1 MPLTWTNGKISF
13 LKLSFNNI
21 LYFFKMKKLF
31 IVMLGASAVVACT
44 KSSVS
49 YEPTREIALAPVNEI
64 NKTKTTVTD
73 GVFPD
78 DRIMGVY
85 AYYKADC
92 LDGTDVKLFK
102 DASTYLDNVQFKK
115 NGTNWAGWKDGA
127 AYPYYWPKNGSLVF
141 AAYSPLTDADAKP
154 AVSSHTFKADG
165 TAVVSDIFKNET
177 FTQSRLTDKTV
188 DLMWSPVTAS
198 SHTSKSNKVA
208 MTFYHAMSWIT
219 FKAKFTKPANMATTT
234 EPVITIKSL
243 TLDNVATK
251 GKFETHVAE
260 INWTP
265 IVDNAIQLQP
275 IVVFRGEQALTATS
289 ANVENNANGTL
300 VIPQE
305 ITNDIVATITYDQ
318 HVPGTAKVEQK
329 AVLHLNQCK
338 VGEQS
343 LTTWMNAKHYI
354 YDINFTFGTDDQIYI
369 APSVQPWKEENVT
382 TEGGAI
388 EHK

>member
-1 MPLTWTNGKISF
+1 
-13 LKLSFNNI
+13 
-21 LYFFKMKKLF
+21 
-31 IVMLGASAVVACT
+31 MLGVSAVVACT

-49 YEPTREIALAPVNEI
+49 YEPAGEIALAPVNEI

-73 GVFPD
+73 GVFPA

-141 AAYSPLTDADAKP
+141 AAYSPLTDAVSEP
-154 AVSSHTFKADG
+154 AVRSHEFKADG
-165 TAVVSDIFKNET
+165 TAVVSDIFKNES

-198 SHTSKSNKVA
+198 SHTSKSNRVA

-219 FKAKFTKPANMATTT
+219 FKAKFTKPADMATTT

-260 INWTP
+260 IKWTP
-265 IVDNAIQLQP
+265 VVDANEAQQP
-275 IVVFRGEQALTATS
+275 IVVYRAEKDKDGMALTATS
-289 ANVENNANGTL
+289 ANVENTANGTL

-305 ITNDIVATITYDQ
+305 IKDDIVATITYIQ

-338 VGEQS
+338 VGGQS
-343 LTTWMNAKHYI
+343 LGTWMNGKHYI

-369 APSVQPWKEENVT
+369 APSVQPWTEQNVT

>member
-1 MPLTWTNGKISF
+1 
-13 LKLSFNNI
+13 
-21 LYFFKMKKLF
+21 MKKLF
-31 IVMLGASAVVACT
+31 IVMLGVSAVVACT

-49 YEPTREIALAPVNEI
+49 YEPAGEIALAPVNEI
-64 NKTKTTVTD
+64 NKTKTTVT
-73 GVFPD
+73 GAAFPAD
-78 DRIMGVY
+78 QIMGVY

-92 LDGTDVKLFK
+92 ANGTEVKLFK
-102 DASTYLDNVQFKK
+102 DASTYLDNVQFKQ
-115 NGTNWAGWKDGA
+115 NGTYWAGWKDGK

-141 AAYSPLTDADAKP
+141 AAYSPLTDAAGKS
-154 AVSSHTFKADG
+154 AVESHTFKADG
-165 TAVVSDIFKNET
+165 NAVVSDIFKNDT
-177 FTQSRLTDKTV
+177 FTQSRLTNQTV

-198 SHTSKSNKVA
+198 SHTSESNHVA

-219 FKAKFTKPANMATTT
+219 FKAKFTQPADMATTT

-265 IVDNAIQLQP
+265 IVDNAIQQP
-275 IVVFRGEQALTATS
+275 IVVFRGGQALTATS

-305 ITNDIVATITYDQ
+305 ITDDIVATITYDQ

-338 VGEQS
+338 VGNQP
-343 LTTWMNAKHYI
+343 LKIWMNAKHYI
-354 YDINFTFGTDDQIYI
+354 YDITFTFGTDDQIYI
-369 APSVQPWKEENVT
+369 APSVKEWEKEHVGT
-382 TEGGAI
+382 DGAVD
-388 EHK
+388 HK

>member
-1 MPLTWTNGKISF
+1 
-13 LKLSFNNI
+13 
-21 LYFFKMKKLF
+21 
-31 IVMLGASAVVACT
+31 MLGVSAVVACT

-49 YEPTREIALAPVNEI
+49 YEPAGEIALAPVNEI

-73 GVFPD
+73 AAFPAD
-78 DRIMGVY
+78 QIMGVY

-92 LDGTDVKLFK
+92 LGGSAASAFK
-102 DASTYLDNVQFKK
+102 DASTYLDDVRFKK
-115 NGTNWAGWKDGA
+115 NGTDWAGWKDGK

-141 AAYSPLTDADAKP
+141 AAYSPLTDAAGKP
-154 AVSSHTFKADG
+154 AVESHTFKADG
-165 TAVVSDIFKNET
+165 NAVVSDIFKNDT
-177 FTQSRLTDKTV
+177 FTQSRLTDQTV

-198 SHTSKSNKVA
+198 SHTSESNHVA

-219 FKAKFTKPANMATTT
+219 FKAKFTQPAGMVTTT
-234 EPVITIKSL
+234 DPVITIKSL

-260 INWTP
+260 ITWTP
-265 IVDNAIQLQP
+265 IVDANAIQLQP

-300 VIPQE
+300 VIPQT
-305 ITNDIVATITYDQ
+305 ISDDIVATIVYDQ

-338 VGEQS
+338 VGNQP
-343 LTTWMNAKHYI
+343 LKTWMNAKHYI

-369 APSVQPWKEENVT
+369 APSVQPWTEEHVT

>member
-1 MPLTWTNGKISF
+1 
-13 LKLSFNNI
+13 
-21 LYFFKMKKLF
+21 
-31 IVMLGASAVVACT
+31 MLGVSAVVACT

-49 YEPTREIALAPVNEI
+49 YEPTGEIALAPVNEI

-73 GVFPD
+73 AAFPAD
-78 DRIMGVY
+78 QIMGVY
-85 AYYKADC
+85 AYYQADC
-92 LDGTDVKLFK
+92 PNGSPASAFK
-102 DASTYLDNVQFKK
+102 FASTYLDNVQFKQ
-115 NGTNWAGWKDGA
+115 NGKYWAGWKDGA

-141 AAYSPLTDADAKP
+141 AAYSPLIDAAEKP
-154 AVSSHTFKADG
+154 AVGSHTFKASG
-165 TAVVSDIFKNET
+165 TDVVSDIFKNGT

-188 DLMWSPVTAS
+188 DFMWSPVTSS
-198 SHTSKSNKVA
+198 SHTSASNNVA

-219 FKAKFTKPANMATTT
+219 FKAKFTKPAGMATTT

-243 TLDNVATK
+243 TLDNVALK
-251 GKFETHVAE
+251 GAFETHVSE

-265 IVDNAIQLQP
+265 AVDSKSKDP

-289 ANVENNANGTL
+289 ANVETNANGTL

-305 ITNDIVATITYDQ
+305 ITNDIVATIVYDQ

-343 LTTWMNAKHYI
+343 LTSWMNAKHYI

>member
-1 MPLTWTNGKISF
+1 
-13 LKLSFNNI
+13 
-21 LYFFKMKKLF
+21 
-31 IVMLGASAVVACT
+31 MLGASAVVACT

-49 YEPTREIALAPVNEI
+49 YEPAGEIALAPVNEI
-64 NKTKTTVTD
+64 NKTKTTVT
-73 GVFPD
+73 GAAFPAD
-78 DRIMGVY
+78 QIMGVY
-85 AYYKADC
+85 AYYQADC
-92 LDGTDVKLFK
+92 PNGSPASAFK
-102 DASTYLDNVQFKK
+102 FASTYLDNVQFKQ
-115 NGTNWAGWKDGA
+115 NGTDWAGWKDGA

-141 AAYSPLTDADAKP
+141 AAYSPLTDASGEP
-154 AVSSHTFKADG
+154 AVRSHTFKADG

-198 SHTSKSNKVA
+198 SHTSASNHVA

-219 FKAKFTKPANMATTT
+219 FRAKFTKPADMATTI

-265 IVDNAIQLQP
+265 IVDNAIQQQP

-300 VIPQE
+300 VIPQD

-338 VGEQS
+338 VGEQT
-343 LTTWMNAKHYI
+343 LGTWMNAKHYI

>member
-1 MPLTWTNGKISF
+1 
-13 LKLSFNNI
+13 
-21 LYFFKMKKLF
+21 
-31 IVMLGASAVVACT
+31 MLGVSAVVACT

-49 YEPTREIALAPVNEI
+49 YEPAGEIALAPVNEI
-64 NKTKTTVTD
+64 NKTKTTVT
-73 GVFPD
+73 GSAFPAGQ
-78 DRIMGVY
+78 IMGVY

-92 LDGTDVKLFK
+92 QDGTNVKLFK
-102 DASTYLDNVQFKK
+102 DASTYLDNVQFKQ
-115 NGTNWAGWKDGA
+115 NGTYWAGWKDGN

-141 AAYSPLTDADAKP
+141 AAYSPLTDAAKKP
-154 AVSSHTFKADG
+154 AVESHTFKADG
-165 TAVVSDIFKNET
+165 NAVVSDIFKNDT
-177 FTQSRLTDKTV
+177 FTQSRLTDQTV
-188 DLMWSPVTAS
+188 DFMWSPVTAS
-198 SHTSKSNKVA
+198 SHTSKSNHVA

-219 FKAKFTKPANMATTT
+219 FKAKFTKPADMATTT

-260 INWTP
+260 IKWTK
-265 IVDNAIQLQP
+265 IVDANAIEPQQP
-275 IVVFRGEQALTATS
+275 IVVFRGEGDKALALTAES
-289 ANVENNANGTL
+289 VDVENTANGTL

-305 ITNDIVATITYDQ
+305 ITDDIVATITYDQ

-338 VGEQS
+338 VGEQA

-369 APSVQPWKEENVT
+369 APSVQPWTEEHVT

>member
-1 MPLTWTNGKISF
+1 
-13 LKLSFNNI
+13 
-21 LYFFKMKKLF
+21 
-31 IVMLGASAVVACT
+31 MLGVSAVVACT

-49 YEPTREIALAPVNEI
+49 YEPAGEIALAPVNEI
-64 NKTKTTVTD
+64 NKTKTTVT
-73 GVFPD
+73 GSAFPAD
-78 DRIMGVY
+78 QIMGVY

-92 LDGTDVKLFK
+92 PGGSAASAFK
-102 DASTYLDNVQFKK
+102 FASTYLDNVQFKQ
-115 NGTNWAGWKDGA
+115 NGTYWAGWKDGN

-141 AAYSPLTDADAKP
+141 AAYSPLTDAAKKP
-154 AVSSHTFKADG
+154 AVESHTFKADG
-165 TAVVSDIFKNET
+165 NAVVSDIFKNDT
-177 FTQSRLTDKTV
+177 FTQSRFTDKTV
-188 DLMWSPVTAS
+188 DFMWSPVTAS
-198 SHTSKSNKVA
+198 SHTSKSNHVA

-219 FKAKFTKPANMATTT
+219 FKAKFTKPADKATTT

-260 INWTP
+260 IKWTP
-265 IVDNAIQLQP
+265 IVDANAIEPQQP
-275 IVVFRGEQALTATS
+275 IVVFRGEGDKALALTAKS
-289 ANVENNANGTL
+289 VDVENTANGTL

-305 ITNDIVATITYDQ
+305 ITDDIVATITYDQ

-338 VGEQS
+338 VGEQT
-343 LTTWMNAKHYI
+343 LGTWMNAKHYI

-369 APSVQPWKEENVT
+369 APSVQPWTEEHVT

>member
-1 MPLTWTNGKISF
+1 
-13 LKLSFNNI
+13 
-21 LYFFKMKKLF
+21 
-31 IVMLGASAVVACT
+31 MLGASAVVACT

-49 YEPTREIALAPVNEI
+49 YEPAGEIALAPVNEI

-73 GVFPD
+73 AAFPAD
-78 DRIMGVY
+78 QIMGVY
-85 AYYKADC
+85 AYYQADC
-92 LDGTDVKLFK
+92 PNGSPASAFK
-102 DASTYLDNVQFKK
+102 FASTYLDNVQFKK
-115 NGTNWAGWKDGA
+115 NGTDWAGWKDGA

-141 AAYSPLTDADAKP
+141 AAYSPLTDAAGKS
-154 AVSSHTFKADG
+154 AVDSHKFEANG
-165 TAVVSDIFKNET
+165 TDVVSDIFKNET

-198 SHTSKSNKVA
+198 SHTSASNHVA

-219 FKAKFTKPANMATTT
+219 FRAKFTKPADMATTT

-251 GKFETHVAE
+251 GKFETHVDE
-260 INWTP
+260 IIWTP
-265 IVDNAIQLQP
+265 AVDANEIPQPMQP
-275 IVVFRGEQALTATS
+275 IVVFRGEQALTAES
-289 ANVENNANGTL
+289 ADVENNANGTL
-300 VIPQE
+300 VIPQK
-305 ITNDIVATITYDQ
+305 ITNDIVATIVYDQ

-338 VGEQS
+338 VGEQA

>member
-1 MPLTWTNGKISF
+1 
-13 LKLSFNNI
+13 
-21 LYFFKMKKLF
+21 
-31 IVMLGASAVVACT
+31 MLGVSAVVACT

-49 YEPTREIALAPVNEI
+49 YEPAGEIALAPVNEI

-73 GVFPD
+73 TAFPAD
-78 DRIMGVY
+78 QIMGVY

-92 LDGTDVKLFK
+92 QNGSKVGTFK

-115 NGTNWAGWKDGA
+115 NGTDWAGWKDGA

-141 AAYSPLTDADAKP
+141 AAYSPLTDAANKP
-154 AVSSHTFKADG
+154 AVGSHTFKADG

-177 FTQSRLTDKTV
+177 FTQSRQTNETV
-188 DLMWSPVTAS
+188 DFMWSPVTAE
-198 SHTSKSNKVA
+198 SHTSKSNHVA

-219 FKAKFTKPANMATTT
+219 FKAKFAKPEGMATTT

-243 TLDNVATK
+243 VLDNVALK
-251 GKFETHVAE
+251 GAFETHVSE
-260 INWTP
+260 IIWTP
-265 IVDNAIQLQP
+265 DVDSKSKDP
-275 IVVFRGEQALTATS
+275 IVVFRGEGDKALALTAES
-289 ANVENNANGTL
+289 VNVENNANGTL

-305 ITNDIVATITYDQ
+305 INDIVATITYDQ

-338 VGEQS
+338 VGRQS
-343 LTTWMNAKHYI
+343 LTKWTNAKHYI
-354 YDINFTFGTDDQIYI
+354 YDITFTFGTDDQIYI

>member
-1 MPLTWTNGKISF
+1 
-13 LKLSFNNI
+13 
-21 LYFFKMKKLF
+21 
-31 IVMLGASAVVACT
+31 MLGASAVVACT

-49 YEPTREIALAPVNEI
+49 YEPTGEIALAPVNEI

-73 GVFPD
+73 AVFPA

-92 LDGTDVKLFK
+92 PNGSAASTFK
-102 DASTYLDNVQFKK
+102 DASTYLDNVQFKQ
-115 NGTNWAGWKDGA
+115 NGTDWAGWKDGN

-141 AAYSPLTDADAKP
+141 AAYSPLTDSESAP
-154 AVSSHTFKADG
+154 AVSKHTFKADG
-165 TAVVSDIFKNET
+165 TAVVSDIFENKS
-177 FTQSRLTDKTV
+177 FTQSRLTNQTV

-198 SHTSKSNKVA
+198 SHTSASNHVA

-219 FKAKFTKPANMATTT
+219 FKAKFTKPEGMATTT

-243 TLDNVATK
+243 TLENVVINGA
-251 GKFETHVAE
+251 FETHVAQ

-265 IVDNAIQLQP
+265 SVDPKAKQP
-275 IVVFRGEQALTATS
+275 IIVYRGEQALTATS
-289 ANVENNANGTL
+289 ANVENTANGTL

-305 ITNDIVATITYDQ
+305 IKNDIVATIVYDQ

-343 LTTWMNAKHYI
+343 LGTWMNAKHYI

>member
-1 MPLTWTNGKISF
+1 
-13 LKLSFNNI
+13 
-21 LYFFKMKKLF
+21 
-31 IVMLGASAVVACT
+31 MLGASAVVACT

-49 YEPTREIALAPVNEI
+49 YEPAGEIALAPVNEI

-73 GVFPD
+73 AVFPAD
-78 DRIMGVY
+78 QIMGVY

-92 LDGTDVKLFK
+92 LEGTDVKLFK

-115 NGTNWAGWKDGA
+115 NGTDWAGWKDGA

-141 AAYSPLTDADAKP
+141 AAYSPLTDAAGKS
-154 AVSSHTFKADG
+154 AVESHTFKADG
-165 TAVVSDIFKNET
+165 NAVVSDIFKNDT
-177 FTQSRLTDKTV
+177 FTQSRQTNQTV

-198 SHTSKSNKVA
+198 SHTSKSNHVA

-219 FKAKFTKPANMATTT
+219 FKAKFTKPADMAMTT

-251 GKFETHVAE
+251 GKFVTHVAE
-260 INWTP
+260 ITWTP
-265 IVDNAIQLQP
+265 VVDANAVQQP
-275 IVVFRGEQALTATS
+275 IVVYRAEEGKDGMALTS
-289 ANVENNANGTL
+289 ESVNVENNANGTL

-305 ITNDIVATITYDQ
+305 ITTDIVATITYIQ

-329 AVLHLNQCK
+329 AVLHLNKCK
-338 VGEQS
+338 VGEQAI
-343 LTTWMNAKHYI
+343 TTWMNAKHYI

-369 APSVQPWKEENVT
+369 APSVQPWTEQNVT
-382 TEGGAI
+382 TEGAI

>member
-1 MPLTWTNGKISF
+1 
-13 LKLSFNNI
+13 
-21 LYFFKMKKLF
+21 
-31 IVMLGASAVVACT
+31 
-44 KSSVS
+44 
-49 YEPTREIALAPVNEI
+49 
-64 NKTKTTVTD
+64 
-73 GVFPD
+73 
-78 DRIMGVY
+78 
-85 AYYKADC
+85 
-92 LDGTDVKLFK
+92 
-102 DASTYLDNVQFKK
+102 
-115 NGTNWAGWKDGA
+115 
-127 AYPYYWPKNGSLVF
+127 
-141 AAYSPLTDADAKP
+141 
-154 AVSSHTFKADG
+154 
-165 TAVVSDIFKNET
+165 
-177 FTQSRLTDKTV
+177 
-188 DLMWSPVTAS
+188 
-198 SHTSKSNKVA
+198 

-219 FKAKFTKPANMATTT
+219 FKAKFTKPADMATTT

-265 IVDNAIQLQP
+265 IVDNAIQQQP

-338 VGEQS
+338 VGGQS
-343 LTTWMNAKHYI
+343 LGTWMNAKHYI

>member
-21 LYFFKMKKLF
+21 LYFLKMKKLF

-49 YEPTREIALAPVNEI
+49 YEPAGEIALAPVNEI

-73 GVFPD
+73 AAFPAD
-78 DRIMGVY
+78 QIMGVY
-85 AYYKADC
+85 AYYQADC
-92 LDGTDVKLFK
+92 PGGSAASAFK
-102 DASTYLDNVQFKK
+102 FASTYLDNVQFKK
-115 NGTNWAGWKDGA
+115 NGTDWAGWKDGA

-141 AAYSPLTDADAKP
+141 AAYSPLTDAEGDA
-154 AVSSHTFKADG
+154 AVDSHTFTADG

-177 FTQSRLTDKTV
+177 FTQSRFTDKTV
-188 DLMWSPVTAS
+188 DFMWSPVTSS
-198 SHTSKSNKVA
+198 SHTSASNHVA

-219 FKAKFTKPANMATTT
+219 FKAKFTKPEGMATTT

-243 TLDNVATK
+243 VLENVATK
-251 GKFETHVAE
+251 GKFETHVSA
-260 INWTP
+260 IKWTP
-265 IVDNAIQLQP
+265 DDTHKESISILRDGA
-275 IVVFRGEQALTATS
+275 QALTATS
-289 ANVENNANGTL
+289 ANVETTANGTL

-305 ITNDIVATITYDQ
+305 IKSDIVATIVYDQ
-318 HVPGTAKVEQK
+318 HVPGTAVVEQTAK
-329 AVLHLNQCK
+329 LHLNQCK
-338 VGEQS
+338 VGNQPLLEW
-343 LTTWMNAKHYI
+343 TNAKHYI

-369 APSVQPWKEENVT
+369 APSVEPWKEQNVT
-382 TEGGAI
+382 TEGAI

>member
-1 MPLTWTNGKISF
+1 
-13 LKLSFNNI
+13 
-21 LYFFKMKKLF
+21 
-31 IVMLGASAVVACT
+31 MLGVSAVVACT

-49 YEPTREIALAPVNEI
+49 YEPAGEIALAPVNEI

-73 GVFPD
+73 AAFPSD
-78 DRIMGVY
+78 QIMGVY

-92 LDGTDVKLFK
+92 PNGTDVKLFK

-115 NGTNWAGWKDGA
+115 NGTDWAGWKDGA

-141 AAYSPLTDADAKP
+141 AAYSPLTDAAGAP
-154 AVSSHTFKADG
+154 AVASHTFKADG
-165 TAVVSDIFKNET
+165 TAVVSDIFENGT
-177 FTQSRLTDKTV
+177 FTQSRFTDQTV
-188 DLMWSPVTAS
+188 DFMWSPVTAS
-198 SHTSKSNKVA
+198 SHTSKSNHVA
-208 MTFYHAMSWIT
+208 MTFHHAMSWIT
-219 FKAKFTKPANMATTT
+219 FKAKFAKPEGMATTT

-243 TLDNVATK
+243 TLENVVTK
-251 GKFETHVAE
+251 GAFKTHVDE

-265 IVDNAIQLQP
+265 AVDANAIQQP
-275 IVVFRGEQALTATS
+275 IVVFRGEQALTAES
-289 ANVENNANGTL
+289 VDVENNANGTL

-305 ITNDIVATITYDQ
+305 ITNDIVATIVYDQ

-343 LTTWMNAKHYI
+343 LTKWANAKRYI
-354 YDINFTFGTDDQIYI
+354 YDITFTFGTDDQIYI

-382 TEGGAI
+382 TEGAI